1 MPDLHIIVGTKNYSS
16 WSLRGWLAARH
27 TGLRMQETKLR
38 LDTPKFYEQ
47 IKDLSPTSCVPALH
61 HGDVRV
67 WDSLAIIDYC
77 AQIAPKKNWWPDEPA
92 AFAHARSVSAEMHSG
107 FTALRNHA
115 PMNLRGQWSGLTLAE
130 EVQKN
135 VDRID
140 AIWSEARSI
149 FGQKGAFLYGEFGAA
164 DMMFAPVVARF
175 ITYGIAVSDTAK
187 AYMDA
192 VRTQPY
198 VEEWYAEA
206 ATESQIV
213 HQDEIPADAK
223 SLG

>member
-27 TGLRMQETKLR
+27 TGLPLQETKLR
-38 LDTPKFYEQ
+38 LDTPEFYEQ
-47 IKDLSPTSCVPALH
+47 IKDLSPTHCVPALH
-61 HGDVRV
+61 HGEARV
-67 WDSLAIIDYC
+67 WDSMAIIDYC
-77 AQIAPKKNWWPDEPA
+77 ARIAPEKNWWPEDGA

-107 FTALRNHA
+107 FMALRSHA
-115 PMNLRGQWSGLTLAE
+115 PMNLRGQWSGLALSEA
-130 EVQKN
+130 VQKN

-140 AIWSEARSI
+140 AIWSEARSR
-149 FGQKGAFLYGEFGAA
+149 FGQGGDFLYGAFGSA
-164 DMMFAPVVARF
+164 DMMYAPVVARF
-175 ITYGIAVSDTAK
+175 ITYDIAVSDAAK
-187 AYMDA
+187 AYMNA
-192 VRTQPY
+192 VRTHPY

-213 HQDEIPADAK
+213 HQDEIPADAT